1 MAENKIGMESL
12 YIPKEV
18 MTLLQSGEIT
28 PQESLVLS
36 IIDFLDSKGECF
48 ASNDFIAKSIGLSIE
63 RTRKI
68 ITNLEKKKYIDRT
81 VVYKPGT
88 NEVDKRILKIKF
100 KTTKIDIPMVKND
113 QGVRSKIT
121 RGTVKNDHIEKSIEK
136 SKSKNIYL
144 SASTVK
150 PFEQPTRRKYT
161 QACDIG

>member
-1 MAENKIGMESL
+1 
-12 YIPKEV
+12 
-18 MTLLQSGEIT
+18 
-28 PQESLVLS
+28 
-36 IIDFLDSKGECF
+36 
-48 ASNDFIAKSIGLSIE
+48 
-63 RTRKI
+63 
-68 ITNLEKKKYIDRT
+68 
-81 VVYKPGT
+81 
-88 NEVDKRILKIKF
+88 
-100 KTTKIDIPMVKND
+100 MVKND